1 MNVFVTG
8 ATGFIGSAVVE
19 ELLRSGHRVTGLARS
34 DRGAS
39 QLRAAGA
46 QIHRG
51 TLEDLASLKA
61 GAAAADGVIHLAF
74 IHTFPGFLLAPG
86 KDAKAI
92 DALGSVLAGTGKPLV
107 VAGGV
112 HGLRTGHILTEEY
125 IPDYRKVPRK
135 SEQAVLAWADRGVR
149 ASVIRLPPSVH
160 GQGDKGFVAWIVA
173 RARKN
178 GAAVFAGDGR
188 QRWAAIHRLDAA
200 RLFRLALE
208 KGLAGAIYNGVAD
221 EGVPFGDLAAAIGRG
236 IGVPSVSR
244 SSWGAVRSL
253 GLLLGLLAR
262 MDCPAS
268 SSLTQQAL
276 NWSANQPG
284 LLDDFELGNYFAV
297 TPGIT

>member
-8 ATGFIGSAVVE
+8 ATGFIGTAVVQ
-19 ELLRSGHRVTGLARS
+19 ELLQAGHRVTGLARS
-34 DRGAS
+34 DQGAG
-39 QLRAAGA
+39 QLQAAGA
-46 QIHRG
+46 SVHRG
-51 TLEDLASLKA
+51 TLDELSSLKA
-61 GAAAADGVIHLAF
+61 AAAAADGVVHLAF
-74 IHTFPGFLLAPG
+74 VHTFPGFLFAPG

-92 DALGSVLAGTGKPLV
+92 GALGSVLAGTGKPLV

-112 HGLRTGHILTEEY
+112 HGLRPGEILTEEY

-160 GQGDKGFVAWIVA
+160 GDGDKGFVAWLVA

-178 GAAVFAGDGR
+178 EAAVFADDGR
-188 QRWAAIHRLDAA
+188 QRWAAVHRLDAA
-200 RLFRLALE
+200 RLFRLVLE
-208 KGLAGAIYNGVAD
+208 SGIAGGIYNGVGE
-221 EGVPFGDLAAAIGRG
+221 EGLAFGDLAAAIGRG
-236 IGVPSVSR
+236 VGVPAVSK

-268 SSLTQQAL
+268 SRLTQQAL
-276 NWSANQPG
+276 KWSPTHPG
-284 LLDDFELGNYFAV
+284 LLEDLDSGSYFGV
-297 TPGIT
+297 PP

>member
-8 ATGFIGSAVVE
+8 ATGFIGSAVVQD
-19 ELLRSGHRVTGLARS
+19 LLRAGHQVTGLARS
-34 DRGAS
+34 DQGAGK
-39 QLRAAGA
+39 LRAAGA
-46 QIHRG
+46 NVHRG

-74 IHTFPGFLLAPG
+74 VHTFPGFLLAPG

-92 DALGSVLAGTGKPLV
+92 GALGSVLEGTGKPLV
-107 VAGGV
+107 VAGGT
-112 HGLRTGHILTEEY
+112 HGLRPGQILTEEY

-160 GQGDKGFVAWIVA
+160 GEDDKGFVAWLVA

-178 GAAVFAGDGR
+178 EAAVFVDDGR
-188 QRWAAIHRLDAA
+188 QRWAAVHRLDAA
-200 RLFRLALE
+200 RLFRLVLE
-208 KGLAGAIYNGVAD
+208 NGVAGGIYHGAGD
-221 EGVPFGDLAAAIGRG
+221 EGVAFGDLAAAIGRG
-236 IGVPSVSR
+236 VGVPAVSK
-244 SSWGAVRSL
+244 SSWGAFRSL

-268 SSLTQQAL
+268 SRLTQQAL
-276 NWSANQPG
+276 NWSPTQPG
-284 LLDDFELGNYFAV
+284 LLEDLDSGIYFGV
-297 TPGIT
+297 PS

>member
-8 ATGFIGSAVVE
+8 ATGYLGSAVVQ
-19 ELLRSGHRVTGLARS
+19 ELLQAGHQVTGLARS
-34 DRGAS
+34 DRGAA

-46 QIHRG
+46 NAHRG
-51 TLEDLASLKA
+51 ALQDLASLKA

-74 IHTFPGFLLAPG
+74 IHGFPGFLLAPG

-92 DALGSVLAGTGKPLV
+92 DALGSALAGTGKALV

-112 HGLRTGHILTEEY
+112 HGLRPGQTLTEEY
-125 IPDYRKVPRK
+125 IPNYRKVPRK
-135 SEQAVLAWADRGVR
+135 SEQAVLAWAARGVR

-188 QRWAAIHRLDAA
+188 QRWAAVHRLDAG

-208 KGLAGAIYNGVAD
+208 NGAAGGIYNGVGD
-221 EGVPFGDLAAAIGRG
+221 EGVAFGDIAAAIGKG
-236 IGVPSVSR
+236 IGVPCVSK
-244 SSWGAVRSL
+244 SSWGVVRSL

-268 SSLTQQAL
+268 SRLTQQAL
-276 NWSANQPG
+276 NWSPTEPG
-284 LLDDFELGNYFAV
+284 LLDDLNLGNYFGV
-297 TPGIT
+297 SS